1 MQCFLLL
8 CILYVKKSTMMALKI
23 VVRTMPGC
31 GWQPAMS
38 GVEVGETGQK
48 YKKFSGM
55 MHEISRL
62 NVI

>member
-1 MQCFLLL
+1 
-8 CILYVKKSTMMALKI
+8 MMALKI